1 MADETVTQEK
11 GKKPEE
17 IRKEAEEKAC
27 PVQRILYYI
36 DEFIAGP
43 MCGKCYPCALGTQ
56 EAKVRLIRIS
66 QHLDDVTASD
76 IDALKRIGLQMTEG
90 SFCKKGKDTG
100 RFITETLAGSSEEF
114 TLHLSGTCPQ
124 KECLRLVEYVINPDL
139 CIMCGKCLEACKY
152 DAIAGERREPGF
164 SGYLPFEIRQ
174 KRCTRCGECI
184 KVCPEEAIE
193 VITYEI
199 EELVD
204 SSKHLK

>member
-1 MADETVTQEK
+1 MSEETVAEEK
-11 GKKPEE
+11 GKKLEE

-56 EAKVRLIRIS
+56 EAKIRLIRIS
-66 QHLDDVTASD
+66 QHLGDVSASD
-76 IDALKRIGLQMTEG
+76 IDVLKRIGLQMIEG
-90 SFCKKGKDTG
+90 SFCKKGRDTG
-100 RFITETLAGSSEEF
+100 RFIIETIASSSEEF
-114 TLHLSGTCPQ
+114 NLHLSGICSE
-124 KECLRLVEYVINPDL
+124 KECLSLIEYVINPDL

-152 DAIAGERREPGF
+152 NAIIGERKEPYF

-174 KRCTRCGECI
+174 KRCTRCGECV
-184 KVCPEEAIE
+184 KVCPAEAIE

-199 EELVD
+199 EELV
-204 SSKHLK
+204 SSSELQK